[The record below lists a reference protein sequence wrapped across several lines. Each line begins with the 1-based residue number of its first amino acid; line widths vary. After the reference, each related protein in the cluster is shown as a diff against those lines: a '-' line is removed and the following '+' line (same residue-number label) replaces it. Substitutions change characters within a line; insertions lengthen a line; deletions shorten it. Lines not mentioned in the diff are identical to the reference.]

1 MTRPDRGFRTAFKMC
16 ILANGLKSVES
27 IQDERKG
34 QTKRSIRQK
43 FVSFISLFRRPKAEK
58 KRLDSM
64 RQVQSDNTF
73 EAEKPRAPVK
83 SAPEL
88 TDEFVKSGLS
98 KIPYETVDNQ
108 SN

>member
-1 MTRPDRGFRTAFKMC
+1 M
-16 ILANGLKSVES
+16 S
-27 IQDERKG
+27 
-34 QTKRSIRQK
+34 
-43 FVSFISLFRRPKAEK
+43 FRRPKSKK

-73 EAEKPRAPVK
+73 EASAEKPGAPVK